1 MTRINLISLVIFAA
15 ILLWALT
22 LDREAVDGVQGRVH
36 SALTPFMRA
45 STALQEKVEEIGE
58 DRTTYADLQDEVR
71 KLRAEVAELR
81 IENQLLQKLREENE
95 GFRKALKLQQTSL
108 FDLVSSRIVSR
119 LTSTWFST
127 LDIDKGYDQEVS
139 PDSPVVTPVLSDV
152 GLVGKTIRVS
162 RDQTTV
168 ILLTD
173 EKCQVAAK
181 VEGSREQGICMGQ
194 RGATER
200 TPYLKLKF
208 LTKEANLRP
217 GTRVYSSGVGELFPS
232 NLLLGTVK
240 EFTPGDVYGEATVE
254 PAVDFSE
261 LEHVFVIVGM
271 R

>member
-1 MTRINLISLVIFAA
+1 MTRLNIIALLLFAA
-15 ILLWALT
+15 ALLWVLT
-22 LDREAVDGVQGRVH
+22 LDRKAVESVQAR
-36 SALTPFMRA
+36 SSTILTPFMKA
-45 STALQEKVEEIGE
+45 STALQESIEKAQGTPLTREELEEEVERLTI
-58 DRTTYADLQDEVR
+58 
-71 KLRAEVAELR
+71 EVAELKTK
-81 IENQLLQKLREENE
+81 NQLLQKLAEENE
-95 GFRKALKLQQTSL
+95 QFRKALKLQQTSL
-108 FDLVSSRIVSR
+108 FDLVSARIISR

-139 PDSPVVTPVLSDV
+139 PDSPVVTPVMNDV
-152 GLVGKTIRVS
+152 GLVGKTIRVA

-217 GTRVYSSGVGELFPS
+217 GTRIYSSGVGELFPS

-240 EFTPGDVYGEATVE
+240 EFTAGDVYGEATVE
-254 PAVDFSE
+254 PAVDFSA
-261 LEHVFVIVGM
+261 LEHVFVVVGM

>member
-1 MTRINLISLVIFAA
+1 MTRINLISLVIFAGV
-15 ILLWALT
+15 LLWVLT
-22 LDREAVDGVQGRVH
+22 MDREAVNGVQGRAH
-36 SALTPFMRA
+36 SALGPFMKA
-45 STALQEKVEEIGE
+45 STAVQKKIASAGE
-58 DRTTYADLQDEVR
+58 GRVTYADLEEEVR
-71 KLRAEVAELR
+71 LLRAESAELR
-81 IENQLLQKLREENE
+81 TRNQLLGKLAEENE
-95 GFRKALKLQQTSL
+95 AFRKALKLQQTSL
-108 FDLVSSRIVSR
+108 FDLVSARITSR

-139 PDSPVVTPVLSDV
+139 PDSPVVTPVMSDV

-208 LTKEANLRP
+208 LTKEADLRP

-240 EFTPGDVYGEATVE
+240 EFVPGDVYGEATVE
-254 PAVDFSE
+254 PAVDFSA
-261 LEHVFVIVGM
+261 LEHVFVVIGM